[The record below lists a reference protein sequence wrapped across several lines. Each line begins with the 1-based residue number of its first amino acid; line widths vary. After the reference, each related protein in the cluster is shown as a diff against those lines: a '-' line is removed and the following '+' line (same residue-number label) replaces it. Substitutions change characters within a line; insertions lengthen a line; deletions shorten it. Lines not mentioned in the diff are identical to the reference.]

1 MPSVEDTYDRQLIE
15 QLYTAYEKKLYL
27 LAYGIVKNH
36 HDAQDCVQDT
46 FASVARHMAQY
57 RERSAE
63 SRVYLLRVTCRN
75 IAIDRYRR
83 NGRVA
88 SVLLADG
95 EGTECPL
102 ADPDTDLLSELIGKL
117 THETLVSLL
126 RSLPPPCREVI
137 VLRYYEEMS
146 TAEIAAHLGIT
157 ARTVRN
163 RLQKAYEMIRTK
175 GGEELHELYRHNAS
189 K

>member
-1 MPSVEDTYDRQLIE
+1 MLLVEDEYDRRLFE
-15 QLYTAYEKKLYL
+15 QLYMAYEKKLYL
-27 LAYGIVKNH
+27 LAYDIVKNH

-57 RERSAE
+57 RDRSAE

-83 NGRVA
+83 NGKIAFVP
-88 SVLLADG
+88 LDDG
-95 EGTECPL
+95 DGTECLL

-117 THETLVSLL
+117 THETLVRLL
-126 RSLPPPCREVI
+126 RALPPPCREVI

-146 TAEIAAHLGIT
+146 TAEIAAHLGVT
-157 ARTVRN
+157 ARTARN
-163 RLQKAYEMIRTK
+163 RLQKAYEMIREK
-175 GGEELHELYRHNAS
+175 GGEELHELYRHNAN